1 MDDASLLTGGI
12 GLVVVLFLFVLALLW
27 FLLPF
32 AVFGIK
38 DLLKELIRETR
49 ATREVLQAARTEAAA
64 AMGPRQ
70 APPPPS
76 GRTGPPAVSERVE
89 PTLGEIMDR
98 DRTRQ

>member
-1 MDDASLLTGGI
+1 MDDASLLTGGL

-49 ATREVLQAARTEAAA
+49 ATREVLQATRTEATAA
-64 AMGPRQ
+64 RELRPVG
-70 APPPPS
+70 PPPP
-76 GRTGPPAVSERVE
+76 GGTARRVGERVE
-89 PTLGEIMDR
+89 PTFGEILDR
-98 DRTRQ
+98 DRTS